1 MLPISLTALVLS
13 INRLKRL
20 LDFQLQQFIVPLT
33 EVSDQASKEW
43 AIEKA
48 VQRTHTTSLPTRYR
62 SYPSMLS

>member
-1 MLPISLTALVLS
+1 L
-13 INRLKRL
+13 NRLKRL

-48 VQRTHTTSLPTRYR
+48 VDGMKLEWANISFVLKKLRETQTFILVG
-62 SYPSMLS
+62 ML